1 MKYVATVNHKD
12 FSIDIDRPGE
22 VVLDDVARAADLRV
36 IAGTQLYSLL
46 LDNHSYEVFVERREG
61 LYYVMISGELF
72 TVDVEDA
79 RLKQLKAMG
88 GLAHE
93 EHDSAVVSAPM
104 PGLVVKVMVAA
115 GDTVAEDQG
124 LVILE
129 AMKMENEIR
138 SPRAGVVRSVGV
150 SAGKTVNLGDLLVV
164 VEPLPDAP

>member
-1 MKYVATVNHKD
+1 MKYVATVNGKD
-12 FSIDIDRPGE
+12 YGVDIDRAGE
-22 VVLDDVARAADLRV
+22 VVVDDDTRAADLRV

-61 LYYVMISGELF
+61 LYYVMIRGELF

-88 GLAHE
+88 GVTHV
-93 EHDSAVVSAPM
+93 EHDSAVIHAPM
-104 PGLVVKVMVAA
+104 PGLVLKVLAA
-115 GDTVAEDQG
+115 TGDTVDEDQG

-138 SPRAGVVRSVGV
+138 SPRRGVVRSLGV
-150 SAGKTVNLGDLLVV
+150 VAGQTVNLGDVLAVV
-164 VEPLPDAP
+164 DPEIEA